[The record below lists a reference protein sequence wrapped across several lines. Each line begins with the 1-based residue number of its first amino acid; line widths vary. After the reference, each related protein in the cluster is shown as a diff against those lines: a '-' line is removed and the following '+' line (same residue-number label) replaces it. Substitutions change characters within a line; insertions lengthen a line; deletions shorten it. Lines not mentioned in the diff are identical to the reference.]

1 MRPGDI
7 AVLCL
12 PDAAAKEL
20 VAAIGDS
27 DTVVIDASTAH
38 RVADGWTYGFPELA
52 KDQLLNHLVVST
64 PGEPGKWFAT
74 AKTLKLFDQAIRL
87 AWASSCE
94 PKTLNRAARDHLK
107 TQPDFAM
114 KCALASL
121 HWMSMGHG
129 FELTGLDVL
138 EAHRFAIEAAAV
150 TQQARTSIEQ
160 VLASDGPM
168 VAWMQR
174 SLGTVR

>member
-1 MRPGDI
+1 
-7 AVLCL
+7 
-12 PDAAAKEL
+12 
-20 VAAIGDS
+20 
-27 DTVVIDASTAH
+27 
-38 RVADGWTYGFPELA
+38 
-52 KDQLLNHLVVST
+52 
-64 PGEPGKWFAT
+64 
-74 AKTLKLFDQAIRL
+74 
-87 AWASSCE
+87 
-94 PKTLNRAARDHLK
+94 
-107 TQPDFAM
+107 
-114 KCALASL
+114 
-121 HWMSMGHG
+121 MGHG